1 MQGRVFPESKLKFT
15 DGQDAAAVP
24 QLEIEEAEIDW
35 IAGAS
40 HHLDFQILVSVMD
53 CATRNSTVGFSKT
66 TEPDISPSPEWN
78 TSNVMESWNVMEA
91 V

>member
-1 MQGRVFPESKLKFT
+1 MSSHLSQVIPPGQTAGFDIVFCRQWAWSTSARAKMQGRVFPESKLKFT

-40 HHLDFQILVSVMD
+40 HHLDFQILV
-53 CATRNSTVGFSKT
+53 A
-66 TEPDISPSPEWN
+66 
-78 TSNVMESWNVMEA
+78 
-91 V
+91 